1 MKLNEKCNLVMRS
14 IYSYDISACHYNILK
29 NNGFDISHLD
39 KDDKT
44 KRNIQIGQ
52 MMRGNPDLTK
62 FLRETTE
69 SIISEYIA
77 QNDLSDDEIVIR
89 QYDGFLSTRMLN
101 VTEIGAMPLDKR
113 DKFTIF
119 ISSIDRRMYIAKNSF
134 GETTVKGVPF
144 MYDQMKNIYASL
156 CATTD
161 ASDKNIIFKR
171 LQYFKDQFLL
181 SNNTLLFGIPTGK
194 ENRFNVFLKKYGELE
209 VSGSTLKIMD
219 LEDIDRIKYF
229 EFYIEPFTKSI
240 VYQFVR

>member
-1 MKLNEKCNLVMRS
+1 MRS

-29 NNGFDISHLD
+29 NNGFDVSHLD
-39 KDDKT
+39 ENDKR

-52 MMRGNPDLTK
+52 MMKGNPELTK

-69 SIISEYIA
+69 SIIDEYINK
-77 QNDLSDDEIVIR
+77 NDLDNDEIVIR
-89 QYDGFLSTRMLN
+89 QYDGFLCTRMLD
-101 VTEIGAMPLDKR
+101 VTEIGAMPLEKR

-119 ISSIDRRMYIAKNSF
+119 ITSINRKMYIARNAF
-134 GETTVKGVPF
+134 GETKVKGVPF
-144 MYDQMKNIYASL
+144 IYDKMKRIYAAL

-181 SNNTLLFGIPTGK
+181 SNDYSLFGIPTGK
-194 ENRFNVFLKKYGELE
+194 ENKFNIFLKKYGELE
-209 VSGSTLKIMD
+209 VSGSTLRIMD
-219 LEDIDRIKYF
+219 LDDIDRMKYF